1 MGRRNKDGIDENFY
15 LVLSFEL
22 CMSHTQRINQT
33 KKRAEKMN
41 LKIENKLLNTT
52 SYLSLVGYS
61 LRTTTRTQEF
71 CKEVTDFTQ

>member
-52 SYLSLVGYS
+52 S
-61 LRTTTRTQEF
+61 
-71 CKEVTDFTQ
+71 